1 MNKLLAPACLLALM
15 LALLFCGCSSNNP
28 SRSDQQDRA
37 YYEALEEQIE
47 KSNSVSSYELV
58 ISDVSISS
66 SSVFTSATGKLT
78 NTGKSSV
85 SFVKVKGQFKN
96 SSGSIID
103 TDWTYAVGA
112 EGLSPGEST
121 KFEIMV
127 DKDRSIKECSCSI
140 LDYVND

>member
-1 MNKLLAPACLLALM
+1 M
-15 LALLFCGCSSNNP
+15 L
-28 SRSDQQDRA
+28 
-37 YYEALEEQIE
+37 
-47 KSNSVSSYELV
+47 
-58 ISDVSISS
+58 
-66 SSVFTSATGKLT
+66 TSATGKLA

-121 KFEIMV
+121 RFEIMV

-140 LDYVND
+140 LDYEND